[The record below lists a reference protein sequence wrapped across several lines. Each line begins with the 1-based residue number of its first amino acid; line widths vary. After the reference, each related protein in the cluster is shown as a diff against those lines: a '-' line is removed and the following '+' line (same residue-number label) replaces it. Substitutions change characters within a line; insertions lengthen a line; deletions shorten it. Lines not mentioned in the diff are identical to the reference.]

1 MVNNIALDPVLIGK
15 SSVLT
20 PSNAAATPNVAHT
33 PSNVAPTPSNVVA
46 GPSNVVLSRSARV
59 QGLRSS
65 VRINPDVPNS
75 TSSTPPIAPQPS
87 NSMNPSN
94 QSSTTQKKRPRRTKA
109 EMAAYREELACAK
122 KLKAAE
128 KEKAKAKKKAPRP
141 CSKAAQSR
149 APAPAG
155 TQSANSDDL
164 PDSNGPFILD
174 DYANICSYLADEHWA
189 ENTGAGVEER
199 DGTAIFNEA
208 LEARCPCYDRLYAIF
223 GAKANITPLRQHES
237 RAGAD
242 LYGDD
247 SDMIDNESDE
257 LGSDSNADSSPEVM
271 YSGWD
276 ATQNPSDPLRGNNG
290 NINVNLG
297 ENAHNEPDM
306 EDDQN
311 DMTMSNHAD
320 SDAERLPPP
329 LDFPPLE
336 FAPDKSPRD
345 SHRVPLAEDISHP
358 DSAPP
363 QLPIASTADKPT
375 TTPNPKKPPA
385 QKTAQLLATAPGA
398 SDASASRRRSFP
410 NQGSRQ
416 RSSQCTPSQS
426 SPKPK
431 SSTLAGAFEKSND
444 QKYDFL
450 GSHIE
455 WEKEKFNKQDDRE
468 RDRFE
473 WEKER
478 FKEEKKEQ
486 LAKVEKQKQEDQ
498 SALEIRREEIAL
510 ERARLEQQTKEKEDR
525 KKIAI
530 DMRAEGKSASE
541 IEKFISLIY
550 G

>member
-1 MVNNIALDPVLIGK
+1 MYQ
-15 SSVLT
+15 T
-20 PSNAAATPNVAHT
+20 PRL
-33 PSNVAPTPSNVVA
+33 APH
-46 GPSNVVLSRSARV
+46 
-59 QGLRSS
+59 QLR
-65 VRINPDVPNS
+65 RNR
-75 TSSTPPIAPQPS
+75 Q

-149 APAPAG
+149 APAPA
-155 TQSANSDDL
+155 
-164 PDSNGPFILD
+164 D
-174 DYANICSYLADEHWA
+174 DYANICSYLEDERNYKQLYGTGSKTNIGGKQLRQRIDRYKEKFRLAKDWA

-199 DGTAIFNEA
+199 DGTAIST
-208 LEARCPCYDRLYAIF
+208 RLLRL
-223 GAKANITPLRQHES
+223 GAPATIDFTHLWSKSHITPLRQHES

-290 NINVNLG
+290 NINS
-297 ENAHNEPDM
+297 A
-306 EDDQN
+306 
-311 DMTMSNHAD
+311 
-320 SDAERLPPP
+320 
-329 LDFPPLE
+329 
-336 FAPDKSPRD
+336 
-345 SHRVPLAEDISHP
+345 LAEDISHP

-410 NQGSRQ
+410 NQGSRR

-510 ERARLEQQTKEKEDR
+510 ERARLEQQTKEKED
-525 KKIAI
+525 
-530 DMRAEGKSASE
+530 
-541 IEKFISLIY
+541 
-550 G
+550 

>member
-174 DYANICSYLADEHWA
+174 DYANICSYLEDERNYKQLYGTGSKTNIGGCHLTKTAAYDVFAIYVNDHSNRRLHLTGKQLRQRIDRYKEKFRLAKDWA

-297 ENAHNEPDM
+297 ENAHNEPNM

-311 DMTMSNHAD
+311 DMTMSNHAN

-398 SDASASRRRSFP
+398 SDASASRRWSFP
-410 NQGSRQ
+410 NQGSRR

-468 RDRFE
+468 RD
-473 WEKER
+473 
-478 FKEEKKEQ
+478 
-486 LAKVEKQKQEDQ
+486 
-498 SALEIRREEIAL
+498 
-510 ERARLEQQTKEKEDR
+510 
-525 KKIAI
+525 
-530 DMRAEGKSASE
+530 
-541 IEKFISLIY
+541 
-550 G
+550 